1 MKSILN
7 HPINV
12 ESGQILVITLDSY
25 SDYKVQGI
33 FRVLKSISRNDMI
46 RLLDGMP
53 ELPLERTH
61 QVISAQHD
69 IILKLIAS
77 GYIESLSSAELNLQ
91 VDYDR
96 EEHPHGIMNVSVFN
110 EW

>member
-25 SDYKVQGI
+25 SDYQVQGI

-69 IILKLIAS
+69 IILKLIES
-77 GYIESLSSAELNLQ
+77 GYIESVSSAELNLQ

-96 EEHPHGIMNVSVFN
+96 EEHPNGIMNVSVFN
-110 EW
+110 DW

>member
-1 MKSILN
+1 MKGILN

-25 SDYKVQGI
+25 SDYQVQGI
-33 FRVLKSISRNDMI
+33 FKVLKSISRNDMI
-46 RLLDGMP
+46 RLLDSMP

-61 QVISAQHD
+61 QVISAQQD
-69 IILKLIAS
+69 IISKLLAS
-77 GYIESLSSAELNLQ
+77 GFIESVSSAELNLQ

-96 EEHPHGIMNVSVFN
+96 EEHPNGIMNVSVFN